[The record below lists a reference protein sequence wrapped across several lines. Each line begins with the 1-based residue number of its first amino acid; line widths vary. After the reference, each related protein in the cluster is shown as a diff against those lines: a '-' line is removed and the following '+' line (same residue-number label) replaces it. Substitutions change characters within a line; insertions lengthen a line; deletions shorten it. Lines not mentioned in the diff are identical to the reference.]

1 MYHESL
7 NILMFT
13 KDPAIEAALRQVAP
27 LEHFDHVFMPA
38 METFSVAE
46 CSDASILILDVPL
59 ADIPANIRMCC
70 ATVDPRI
77 VYCDRGG
84 IEGEALDHSELLE
97 QLDAIWPLP
106 ASEQR
111 LQFYFRTLLRSIK
124 ERKEHWVYS
133 NVLETA
139 IDSVPDLIWVKD
151 TKGAHLKVNE
161 AFCRMVKKTK
171 EQCQNRGHYYIWDM
185 NPEEYAKGEYVCL
198 ESEETVMRE
207 KKTCVFDEKIKGLDG
222 RMLQVQTYKSPIFD
236 EDGAVMGTLGIARDV
251 TNWKNQAAE
260 LSIILTSLPAP
271 AMIVDKD
278 GKVVTL
284 NKALCDFFMVD
295 KQSLVGNSYAEWK
308 NRTLHFVR
316 MLQPGEKLEMDYE
329 HNGIVSNLEIL
340 EEPIFDIFQQSVGHF
355 CMYADVTE
363 HKKHITLLT
372 NYKKQL
378 ESAVQLKTRTIQDI
392 QKKILIS
399 FADLVT
405 SRDTA
410 TGDHIKNTSMYVDIL
425 VEELKREGTKP
436 ELKDTEYCD
445 DVCRAVPLHD
455 IGKIAIPDAI
465 LNKAGR
471 YLPDEYEVMKSHAK
485 LGGKILSK
493 TLAHV
498 EEFKYFKIAWDMA
511 VYHHERWDGAGYPRG
526 LKGEEIPLPARI
538 MSVADVFDAL
548 ISKRPYRQTL
558 TIDQAYVILKANAGT
573 QFDPE
578 IVAAFIMARP
588 VVEKIVH
595 EHIYRI
601 R

>member
-1 MYHESL
+1 
-7 NILMFT
+7 
-13 KDPAIEAALRQVAP
+13 
-27 LEHFDHVFMPA
+27 
-38 METFSVAE
+38 
-46 CSDASILILDVPL
+46 
-59 ADIPANIRMCC
+59 
-70 ATVDPRI
+70 
-77 VYCDRGG
+77 
-84 IEGEALDHSELLE
+84 
-97 QLDAIWPLP
+97 
-106 ASEQR
+106 
-111 LQFYFRTLLRSIK
+111 
-124 ERKEHWVYS
+124 
-133 NVLETA
+133 
-139 IDSVPDLIWVKD
+139 
-151 TKGAHLKVNE
+151 
-161 AFCRMVKKTK
+161 
-171 EQCQNRGHYYIWDM
+171 
-185 NPEEYAKGEYVCL
+185 
-198 ESEETVMRE
+198 
-207 KKTCVFDEKIKGLDG
+207 
-222 RMLQVQTYKSPIFD
+222 
-236 EDGAVMGTLGIARDV
+236 
-251 TNWKNQAAE
+251 
-260 LSIILTSLPAP
+260 
-271 AMIVDKD
+271 
-278 GKVVTL
+278 
-284 NKALCDFFMVD
+284 
-295 KQSLVGNSYAEWK
+295 
-308 NRTLHFVR
+308 

-588 VVEKIVH
+588 VVEKVVH